1 MLHSDSC
8 KNDSAFQCKNHYLF
22 RAGQIDGITL
32 KSGFQIK
39 SFLLGLVEVYW
50 LKAYPKISVTGK
62 TYFEFDRLCVLIFVL
77 DCQSG
82 GKFTAELRQKR
93 WPIKIIL
100 FLVELI
106 HK

>member
-8 KNDSAFQCKNHYLF
+8 KNDSALRCKNHYLF
-22 RAGQIDGITL
+22 RTGQIDGITL

-77 DCQSG
+77 ECQSG
-82 GKFTAELRQKR
+82 GKFTAEVTQKR
-93 WPIKIIL
+93 WPIKIIFAL
-100 FLVELI
+100 N
-106 HK
+106 

>member
-8 KNDSAFQCKNHYLF
+8 KNDSVLQCKKHYLF

-50 LKAYPKISVTGK
+50 LKAYPQISVTGK
-62 TYFEFDRLCVLIFVL
+62 NYFEFNRQTMCSNIRTRLSLW
-77 DCQSG
+77 
-82 GKFTAELRQKR
+82 R
-93 WPIKIIL
+93 KIYC
-100 FLVELI
+100 
-106 HK
+106 